1 MYNVL
6 VTAVGAII
14 GYGLVHS
21 ARKANEPL
29 RIVGMDI
36 YEDAVGQHWCD
47 EFVRAV
53 PAASDNYPEFI
64 ETLVREH
71 AIDLVLPGVE
81 YDALRMSQE
90 RERFAVL
97 PARFVLNSKTLVES
111 DSDKWNTHCRQAVAG
126 IPTIDTKASGEFS
139 ELAKALG
146 IPFLVKPRRSSA
158 SKGHHRIST
167 ALEYEQA
174 QARLA
179 SEFVAQRIVGTDDA
193 EYTVG
198 VFGYGDGTSSHFLAL
213 QRRLSREG
221 STVKARTV
229 FDAALERTVA
239 ELVTLFKPE
248 GPTNLQFRLH
258 DANYL
263 LLEINPRFS
272 SSGSLRTAF
281 GINDVELCIEYYL
294 KGRRPVERQ
303 VRPGSAVRYIEDLV
317 VYDRAD
323 S

>member
-1 MYNVL
+1 
-6 VTAVGAII
+6 
-14 GYGLVHS
+14 
-21 ARKANEPL
+21 
-29 RIVGMDI
+29 
-36 YEDAVGQHWCD
+36 
-47 EFVRAV
+47 
-53 PAASDNYPEFI
+53 
-64 ETLVREH
+64 VREY

-90 RERFAVL
+90 RDRFAAL
-97 PARFVLNSKTLVES
+97 SARFVLNSKTLIES
-111 DSDKWNTHCRQAVAG
+111 DSDKWSTHCRQAVAG
-126 IPTIDTKASGEFS
+126 IPTIDTKVSGEFS
-139 ELAKALG
+139 ELATALG
-146 IPFLVKPRRSSA
+146 IPFLVKPRRSSG

-167 ALEYEQA
+167 ALDYEQA

-179 SEFVAQRIVGTDDA
+179 GEFVAQRIVGTDDA

-221 STVKARTV
+221 STVKAKTV

-239 ELVTLFKPE
+239 ELVALFKPE

-258 DANYL
+258 DGKYL

-272 SSGSLRTAF
+272 SSGSLRAAF

-294 KGRRPVERQ
+294 KERRPAERQ
-303 VRPGSAVRYIEDLV
+303 VRPGSAIRYIEDLV
-317 VYDRAD
+317 VYDSAD
-323 S
+323 I